1 MENLS
6 VYQDQDLDTSSSPSF
21 GSGSYPDVAAPD
33 RSVGERVP
41 EVDELVVA
49 GRQKLVLLR
58 VSGQSPDL
66 KLISLFL
73 IFERI

>member
-6 VYQDQDLDTSSSPSF
+6 VYQDQDLDTSS
-21 GSGSYPDVAAPD
+21 GSSSGFRSYPDVAAPD

-49 GRQKLVLLR
+49 GRQKLVLLG
-58 VSGQSPDL
+58 VSGQSPNL
-66 KLISLFL
+66 KLFL
-73 IFERI
+73 IFF

>member
-6 VYQDQDLDTSSSPSF
+6 VYQDQDLDTSSSWTF
-21 GSGSYPDVAAPD
+21 GFCSYPDVAAPD

-58 VSGQSPDL
+58 MSGQSPNL
-66 KLISLFL
+66 KLIL
-73 IFERI
+73 IFSICERE

>member
-1 MENLS
+1 L
-6 VYQDQDLDTSSSPSF
+6 V
-21 GSGSYPDVAAPD
+21 SYPDVAAPD

-49 GRQKLVLLR
+49 GRQKLVLLG

-66 KLISLFL
+66 KLILIFL
-73 IFERI
+73 IFERM